1 MFVCLSRKTQSL
13 ELCMGTNKGV
23 QGLSP
28 VRECVW
34 PGLKLGL
41 GHTGGGGLTKE
52 GVPVEVCCDLCK
64 GRRDNVETQINTI
77 FGLEA
82 PGAGQGRAPQS
93 PLSQDTGLAEG
104 PELGQR
110 HGETA
115 MEEIPYLGLCCKQGM
130 SNFPK

>member
-1 MFVCLSRKTQSL
+1 
-13 ELCMGTNKGV
+13 MGTNKGV

-64 GRRDNVETQINTI
+64 GRRDNVETQINTM
-77 FGLEA
+77 FWPG
-82 PGAGQGRAPQS
+82 GAGGR
-93 PLSQDTGLAEG
+93 G
-104 PELGQR
+104 PVRAGRHKALYPRTLGWQR
-110 HGETA
+110 GPSWGRG
-115 MEEIPYLGLCCKQGM
+115 MGKQLWRKFLILDCAV
-130 SNFPK
+130 NKE